1 MVKEIDRYWQLN
13 TLCFGHLL
21 TDTGAINCQGWSLSF
36 SLYFF
41 FALLTCVVF
50 NSTMAEL
57 SVKYEWI
64 EVNPNFIPEK
74 GVWGNK

>member
-1 MVKEIDRYWQLN
+1 MSEEFDRYWQLN
-13 TLCFGHLL
+13 ILCFGYLL
-21 TDTGAINCQGWSLSF
+21 TGIGAINCQGWLLSF
-36 SLYFF
+36 ILYLF